1 MGAFTYI
8 QWCRRTFNSWRG
20 CKKISSGCAHCYAAA
35 GAPRNPKVL
44 GKWGGE
50 ESGTRIVAA
59 EAGWKAV
66 HKWDR
71 EAKESGTYDRVFCGS
86 WMDICEE
93 WHGPMLDA
101 KKEVIRIN
109 EELGYWSTSPN
120 AKGLKFDR
128 DLTMDDVR
136 ERLFIDSIA
145 VTPNLDWLL
154 VTKRPERYRYVLP
167 WLTQHAGQYR
177 DRYWENV
184 WVGTTVEDRAAKTR
198 IDILREIPAVIRFLS
213 VEPLLED
220 LGELNLTGIHWVIV
234 GGESG
239 PKARP
244 CNLAWIRSVMRQC
257 KDAGVPAFCKQLGS
271 HVITRNDELGEWP
284 EPFGHHESE
293 RYQGAPVRVRVS
305 DSHGG
310 DPAEWPEDL
319 RVREM
324 PRTR

>member
-8 QWCRRTFNSWRG
+8 QWCKHTFNPWRG
-20 CKKISSGCAHCYAAA
+20 CTKVSPGCAHCYAETMSN
-35 GAPRNPKVL
+35 RNPKTL
-44 GKWGGE
+44 GVWGDNGK
-50 ESGTRIVAA
+50 RVVAA
-59 EAGWKAV
+59 EAGWAEV
-66 HKWDR
+66 LKWDQK
-71 EAKESGTYDRVFCGS
+71 AKAAGERHRVFCAS
-86 WMDICEE
+86 LADVFEDWE
-93 WHGPMLDA
+93 GPMLNSHEQEMMINESTGLWSSQP
-101 KKEVIRIN
+101 KFLTTGGVIR
-109 EELGYWSTSPN
+109 P
-120 AKGLKFDR
+120 
-128 DLTMDDVR
+128 LTMDDVR
-136 ERLFIDSIA
+136 ERLFDTISE
-145 VTPNLDWLL
+145 TQNLDWLL
-154 VTKRPERYRYVLP
+154 VTKRIENIEGILP
-167 WLTQHAGQYR
+167 WTSDHAGMYR
-177 DRYWENV
+177 HRFWENV
-184 WVGTTVEDRAAKTR
+184 WIGTTVEDSAAKAR
-198 IDILREIPAVIRFLS
+198 IDILREIPAAIRFLS

-220 LGELNLTGIHWVIV
+220 LGELDLTGIHWVIV

-244 CNLAWIRSVMRQC
+244 CDLAWIRSVMRQC